1 MAGQQAKQLD
11 REAKCFR
18 AVGFVEDFSYVI
30 GRSPDAGVRY
40 DAPEVSGGHARLTL
54 RGDSF
59 TLEDLGSTNGTL
71 VNGHPLPA
79 KSPRRLAVGDVVQI
93 AAFTCMIGHRYMVAN
108 CALSVPLEAS
118 IPGAA
123 VIEHARLKEGSPDPV
138 EPTGEERLFYPAPRL
153 MHSVHKRAFT
163 VDGPPQGK
171 KRDEAPA
178 IMKLGPSFIMGLT
191 SVFMVASTVSRLAG
205 GADVMT
211 TLPMLAMSISMI
223 AGMLIWPLISKRY

>member
-79 KSPRRLAVGDVVQI
+79 KSPRSAI
-93 AAFTCMIGHRYMVAN
+93 WWPT
-108 CALSVPLEAS
+108 AL
-118 IPGAA
+118 
-123 VIEHARLKEGSPDPV
+123 
-138 EPTGEERLFYPAPRL
+138 
-153 MHSVHKRAFT
+153 
-163 VDGPPQGK
+163 
-171 KRDEAPA
+171 
-178 IMKLGPSFIMGLT
+178 
-191 SVFMVASTVSRLAG
+191 
-205 GADVMT
+205 
-211 TLPMLAMSISMI
+211 
-223 AGMLIWPLISKRY
+223 

>member
-1 MAGQQAKQLD
+1 MAEQQTKPLN

-18 AVGFVEDFSYVI
+18 AVGFVEDFSCVI
-30 GRSPDAGVRY
+30 GRSPDADVRY

-54 RGDSF
+54 CGDTF

-93 AAFTCMIGHRYMVAN
+93 TPFTCMVGHRYVVAN
-108 CALSVPLEAS
+108 CAASVPLEAS

-123 VIEHARLKEGSPDPV
+123 VIEHAKLKEGNPDPV
-138 EPTGEERLFYPAPRL
+138 EPTGEEHLFYPAPRL
-153 MHSVHKRAFT
+153 MHSVHRRAFT

-178 IMKLGPSFIMGLT
+178 IMKLGPSFIMGLA

-223 AGMLIWPLISKRY
+223 AGMLIWPLISKR